1 MEELF
6 QKIKSQFLAEYLYG
20 RINGCPGAEPNTDLI
35 EGEDIIR
42 IVMEIEGITISEEKA
57 EEIADRFNDYT
68 PDLDEMTI
76 LEIFQN
82 EVTPDMAFCIM
93 DKVFFEAGI
102 KTERNAYLSDED
114 KTK

>member
-6 QKIKSQFLAEYLYG
+6 QKIKSQFLAEYLYD
-20 RINGCPGAEPNTDLI
+20 RIDGCPGAEPNT
-35 EGEDIIR
+35 EVVGEDIIR
-42 IVMEIEGITISEEKA
+42 IVTEIEGVTISEEKA

-68 PDLDEMTI
+68 TDLDGMTI

-102 KTERNAYLSDED
+102 KTERNAYLSTED